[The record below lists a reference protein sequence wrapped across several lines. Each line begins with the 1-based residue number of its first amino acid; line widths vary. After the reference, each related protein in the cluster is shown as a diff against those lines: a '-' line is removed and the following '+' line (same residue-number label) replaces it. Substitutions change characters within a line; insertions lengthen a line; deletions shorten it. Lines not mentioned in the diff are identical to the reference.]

1 MFKVFLCPSFS
12 HGDEDYRDYDDC
24 GHANGHV
31 SSHLNGV
38 HCHVRVWRHQV
49 QTRTLRSYWAIFAI
63 LEMIITFLVPIATN
77 PDPKWS

>member
-38 HCHVRVWRHQV
+38 HCHVRVQNLLGAAW
-49 QTRTLRSYWAIFAI
+49 FAQ
-63 LEMIITFLVPIATN
+63 N
-77 PDPKWS
+77 PLDHGGGYGHN